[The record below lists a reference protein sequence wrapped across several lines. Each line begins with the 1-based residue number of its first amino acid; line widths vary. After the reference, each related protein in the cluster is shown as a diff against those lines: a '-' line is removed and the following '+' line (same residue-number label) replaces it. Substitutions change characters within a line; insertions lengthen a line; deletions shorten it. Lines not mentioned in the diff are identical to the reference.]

1 MTKIKVTGSLTVTG
15 TEVLVMGFGKDRTGR
30 KYVEVKVLSDEEN
43 PMPIKLCRGD
53 TLAVNMTV
61 RVP

>member
-30 KYVEVKVLSDEEN
+30 KYVEVKVLSDEETR
-43 PMPIKLCRGD
+43 PIRLCADD

>member
-1 MTKIKVTGSLTVTG
+1 
-15 TEVLVMGFGKDRTGR
+15 MGFGKDRTGR